1 MLLEAIKLKLR
12 APLKRQRELA
22 GLSAVVVVSIVSCP
36 SCLRRLALKN
46 FTVSCDV

>member
-22 GLSAVVVVSIVSCP
+22 GLSVVVVGFVSCP
-36 SCLRRLALKN
+36 SCLRRLSYQEFYCIL
-46 FTVSCDV
+46 